1 MPAGKNTGGG
11 GWKSGGGSPRMGGGS
26 KKKTNVVKIGTKKA
40 LTQKQV
46 DALAQEQKTKRLNK
60 SQFGP
65 VAAGIVK
72 PVGKA
77 KPMSRA
83 KKIAT
88 SRAAKDAKK
97 VAKVA
102 APIGLG
108 AAALKKANSDMNN
121 DMKRMQEL
129 RKKYNQSPARTNMTF
144 NDYVKRYGK

>member
-1 MPAGKNTGGG
+1 MAAGRNSGG
-11 GWKSGGGSPRMGGGS
+11 GWKTGGGSPRMGGGS
-26 KKKTNVVKIGTKKA
+26 KKTNVVKIGTKKA

-72 PVGKA
+72 PKPKP
-77 KPMSRA
+77 KPMSRG

-88 SRAAKDAKK
+88 SQAAKDLKK

-102 APIGLG
+102 APVGLG
-108 AAALKKANSDMNN
+108 AAALKKANSDMNK
-121 DMKRMQEL
+121 DMKRMDEL

-144 NDYVKRYGK
+144 NEYVRKYGK